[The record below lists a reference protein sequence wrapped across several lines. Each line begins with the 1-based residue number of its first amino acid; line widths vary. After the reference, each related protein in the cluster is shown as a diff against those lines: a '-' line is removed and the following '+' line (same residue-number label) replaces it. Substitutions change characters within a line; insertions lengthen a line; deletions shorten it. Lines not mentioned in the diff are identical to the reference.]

1 MAAIEVEGEVVEARY
16 RQIKAR
22 ADQVGL
28 AVAFAIFIG
37 HGQQHVL
44 DRAIFEFAVED
55 LAERQARAELAVI
68 GVRAFVGV
76 FLAVVEDAVD
86 KQEVVTVLPFVGM
99 FERDGLLDRRVD
111 REVLAVQVGQAVGLP

>member
-1 MAAIEVEGEVVEARY
+1 
-16 RQIKAR
+16 
-22 ADQVGL
+22 
-28 AVAFAIFIG
+28 
-37 HGQQHVL
+37 
-44 DRAIFEFAVED
+44 
-55 LAERQARAELAVI
+55 
-68 GVRAFVGV
+68 VRAFVGV